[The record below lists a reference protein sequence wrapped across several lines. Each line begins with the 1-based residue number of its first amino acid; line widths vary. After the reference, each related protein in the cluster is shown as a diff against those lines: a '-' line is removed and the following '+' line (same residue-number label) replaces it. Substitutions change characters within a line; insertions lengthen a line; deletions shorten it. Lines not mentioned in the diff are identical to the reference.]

1 MSSSQIYYV
10 TTLLVYAGVDIMA
23 CLALDLQF
31 GVSGLVNFGLIV
43 FQAAGAY
50 AAAVLSMPPDTANGG
65 FRQCVLGLQLP
76 FPLPWLGG
84 ALAGG
89 LLAVPAG
96 LGVRRRLRG
105 DYQAIAT
112 T

>member
-23 CLALDLQF
+23 CLALNLQF

-65 FRQCVLGLQLP
+65 FQQYVLGLQLP
-76 FPLPWLGG
+76 FPLPWLGVRWP
-84 ALAGG
+84 AACWPSRSACSCFDAC
-89 LLAVPAG
+89 AVYT
-96 LGVRRRLRG
+96 RG
-105 DYQAIAT
+105 SL
-112 T
+112 

>member
-23 CLALDLQF
+23 CLALNLQF

-65 FRQCVLGLQLP
+65 VPPNLP
-76 FPLPWLGG
+76 RLPPPLPPPLLGG
-84 ALAGG
+84 PVARRPLALPVG
-89 LLAVPAG
+89 P
-96 LGVRRRLRG
+96 GVLRSPRR
-105 DYQAIAT
+105 AH
-112 T
+112 